1 LLNNIYRFLD
11 FRKGEDVYDRQA
23 TSVSGDL
30 LSEMYLQH
38 RQSMM
43 VAQAG
48 GVQARVKDVEIKEV
62 DVRRLEDRPL
72 SLFLHA
78 AWTAAGTVG
87 HWGHLHV
94 RKNRYTD
101 DITVEPVAGAWKIS
115 ELELLEETHID
126 PYADPKRGDN

>member
-1 LLNNIYRFLD
+1 
-11 FRKGEDVYDRQA
+11 
-23 TSVSGDL
+23 
-30 LSEMYLQH
+30 
-38 RQSMM
+38 
-43 VAQAG
+43 
-48 GVQARVKDVEIKEV
+48 
-62 DVRRLEDRPL
+62 
-72 SLFLHA
+72 LHA